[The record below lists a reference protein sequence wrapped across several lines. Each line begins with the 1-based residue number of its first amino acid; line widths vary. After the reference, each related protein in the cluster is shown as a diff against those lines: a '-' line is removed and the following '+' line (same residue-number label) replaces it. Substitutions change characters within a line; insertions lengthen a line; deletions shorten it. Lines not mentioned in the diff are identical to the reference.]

1 MSDVVKAA
9 LTEAIRSST
18 YGGSEEKAAMIIQF
32 LKELDIHLIEW
43 DSNDK
48 TKLLSSEIPL
58 RDYFA
63 IHAPIDYHR
72 AISIFSKMEDEI
84 AQIELNR
91 DGTGWPKFLRF
102 WGELRYNFADAMLK
116 ARSQA
121 CVTKTPAPPPV

>member
-32 LKELDIHLIEW
+32 LKELDIHIIDWRPEKMQASALEL
-43 DSNDK
+43 K
-48 TKLLSSEIPL
+48 TPPAMEL

-72 AISIFSKMEDEI
+72 AISIFGEMKDKI
-84 AQIELNR
+84 AQIAINR
-91 DGTGWPKFLRF
+91 DGTGWPKFLRL
-102 WGELRYNFADAMLK
+102 WAELRYNFADAMLE
-116 ARSQA
+116 ARSQ
-121 CVTKTPAPPPV
+121 KD